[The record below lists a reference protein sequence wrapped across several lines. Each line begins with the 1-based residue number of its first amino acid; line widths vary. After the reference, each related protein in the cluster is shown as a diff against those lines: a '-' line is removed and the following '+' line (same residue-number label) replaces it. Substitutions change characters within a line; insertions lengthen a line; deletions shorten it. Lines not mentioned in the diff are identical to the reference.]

1 MSDMRLRVCILHGQ
15 TLYTG
20 SSSTIAFSGANENSK
35 SRRLFETWRIPLFPD
50 LTGSARNSEICSVNT
65 HVACGKACSVIAS
78 RAIYVDRIQC
88 RASDLSASL
97 ANNKNIYLGI
107 YITHLPFYVV
117 INAGTP
123 MGEYLWIHMFPAK
136 VGSKCVERT

>member
-20 SSSTIAFSGANENSK
+20 SSSTIALSGANENSK
-35 SRRLFETWRIPLFPD
+35 SRRLFESWRASLFPD
-50 LTGSARNSEICSVNT
+50 PTGSARNSKRCSVNT
-65 HVACGKACSVIAS
+65 HVTCGKACSVIAS

-88 RASDLSASL
+88 RVSDLSASM
-97 ANNKNIYLGI
+97 ANNKNMYLGI

-117 INAGTP
+117 INAGAP
-123 MGEYLWIHMFPAK
+123 MGEYLWIHMFPVK
-136 VGSKCVERT
+136 VGGGG